1 MTNLK
6 RPTGLV
12 FSLVL
17 ILVVMLSGCQMPA
30 SPAPAASSTE
40 AAAGTTPEA
49 TAEGAEESTTET
61 GAAPGDT
68 TIVVAS
74 KDFTEQFII
83 GEMYAMV
90 LENAGYQVE
99 RKINLG
105 GTPVVQEALV
115 NGEVDVYPEYT
126 GTGLLTVLKLPVDT
140 DAAAVYEAVKSGY
153 EEQFQLTWLDPAPM
167 NNTQALAMTEAR
179 ANELG
184 IVTISDMVATAGQL
198 IMAGPPEFAEREDG
212 YPGLQR
218 VYGDFTFSEML
229 AIDPGLRYQALA
241 NGEADVVVAFGTDG
255 EIAANNLVLLEDDK
269 GLWPP
274 YQIAPVI
281 RQEILDAN
289 PAVADILNALAPLL
303 TDETMQTLNYEV
315 SGNQREPAD
324 VAQEFLLSAGLIT
337 E

>member
-1 MTNLK
+1 MVTHHK
-6 RPTGLV
+6 RHAGLR
-12 FSLVL
+12 FSLLL
-17 ILVVMLSGCQMPA
+17 ILVLLLSGCQGQTPA
-30 SPAPAASSTE
+30 GSGAATDDTAST
-40 AAAGTTPEA
+40 T
-49 TAEGAEESTTET
+49 EGSTET
-61 GAAPGDT
+61 GAAPSDT
-68 TIVVAS
+68 TIIVAS

-105 GTPVVQEALV
+105 GTPVVQQALL

-140 DAAAVYEAVKSGY
+140 DAAAVYEAVKAGY

-179 ANELG
+179 ATELG
-184 IVTISDMVATAGQL
+184 IVTISDMVAVADQL
-198 IMAGPPEFAEREDG
+198 IMAAPPEFVEREDG

-218 VYGDFTFSEML
+218 VYGDFEFSEVL

-241 NGEADVVVAFGTDG
+241 NGEADIVVAFGTDG
-255 EIAANNLVLLEDDK
+255 EIAANNLVLLEDDQ

-274 YQIAPVI
+274 YQVAPVI
-281 RQEILDAN
+281 RQALLDAN
-289 PAVADILNALAPLL
+289 PAVADTLNALAPLL
-303 TDETMQTLNYEV
+303 TDETMQQLNYEV

-324 VAQEFLLSAGLIT
+324 VAHEFLVGAGLIT